1 MTDPVVEEPAV
12 LLAIDG
18 PIAHVTL
25 NRPKSL
31 NSLDFGMAEALDAAI
46 TAVAGNAD
54 VRVMILGGVG
64 RAFMGGG
71 DLKVFHRD
79 LPGAP
84 ATADALIK
92 LFHRIIRGLRAL
104 PLPVVAATQG
114 AVAGGGLG
122 LAMAA
127 DLVIAA
133 ADAKFVPAYGA
144 IGTSPD
150 GGTSWSLTQLLGT
163 RRAMAT
169 LMLGDTIDA
178 PTALALGL
186 VNRVVPRA
194 ELEAEVLKVAQ
205 RLAAGAPG
213 ALAKVKTLVYAAAT
227 SPLDPHLEREH
238 AGFRESAGTAD
249 FREGIN
255 AFFERRP
262 ARFSGG

>member
-1 MTDPVVEEPAV
+1 MTDYLTEAPAV

-18 PIAHVTL
+18 AIARVTL
-25 NRPKSL
+25 NRPQSL

-46 TAVAGNAD
+46 TAVAANPA
-54 VRVMILGGVG
+54 VRVMILGGAG

-79 LPGAP
+79 LPAAP

-92 LFHRIIRGLRAL
+92 LFHRIIRGMRAL
-104 PLPVVAATQG
+104 RVPVVAATQG

-122 LAMAA
+122 LAMAT

-133 ADAKFVPAYGA
+133 DDAKFVPAYAA

-163 RRAMAT
+163 RRAIAT

-178 PTALALGL
+178 PSALALGL
-186 VNRVVPRA
+186 VNRVVARA
-194 ELEAEVLKVAQ
+194 DLEAEVLTVAQ

-227 SPLDPHLEREH
+227 SPLDAQLEREH

-262 ARFSGG
+262 ARFSGR

>member
-1 MTDPVVEEPAV
+1 MTDSVAEAPAV

-18 PIAHVTL
+18 PIAQVTL

-31 NSLDFGMAEALDAAI
+31 NALDFGMAEALDAAI
-46 TAVAGNAD
+46 TAVAANAA
-54 VRVMILGGVG
+54 VRVMVLGGVG

-84 ATADALIK
+84 ATADGLIK

-104 PLPVVAATQG
+104 SIPVVAATQG

-133 ADAKFVPAYGA
+133 DDAKFVPAYGA

-178 PTALALGL
+178 PTALVLGL
-186 VNRVVPRA
+186 VNRVVARA

-238 AGFRESAGTAD
+238 AGFRESAGPAD
-249 FREGIN
+249 VREGIN

-262 ARFSGG
+262 ARFSGE

>member
-1 MTDPVVEEPAV
+1 M
-12 LLAIDG
+12 LSIDG
-18 PIAHVTL
+18 AVARVTL
-25 NRPKSL
+25 NRPQSL
-31 NSLDFGMAEALDAAI
+31 NALDFGMAEALDAAI
-46 TAVAGNAD
+46 TAVAANHA
-54 VRVMILGGVG
+54 VRVMILEGAG
-64 RAFMGGG
+64 RAFMAGG

-92 LFHRIIRGLRAL
+92 LFHRIIRGMRAL
-104 PLPVVAATQG
+104 PVPVVAAVQG

-122 LAMAA
+122 LALAT

-133 ADAKFVPAYGA
+133 DDAKFVPAYTA

-150 GGTSWSLTQLLGT
+150 GGTTWSLTQLLGT

-178 PTALALGL
+178 PAALAMGL
-186 VNRVVPRA
+186 INRVVPRA
-194 ELEAEVLKVAQ
+194 ELAAEVMKVAQ
-205 RLAAGAPG
+205 KLAAGAPG
-213 ALAKVKTLVYAAAT
+213 ALAKVKGLVYAAAT
-227 SPLDPHLEREH
+227 SPLDPQLEREH
-238 AGFRESAGTAD
+238 VGFREAAATAD

-262 ARFSGG
+262 ALFSGR